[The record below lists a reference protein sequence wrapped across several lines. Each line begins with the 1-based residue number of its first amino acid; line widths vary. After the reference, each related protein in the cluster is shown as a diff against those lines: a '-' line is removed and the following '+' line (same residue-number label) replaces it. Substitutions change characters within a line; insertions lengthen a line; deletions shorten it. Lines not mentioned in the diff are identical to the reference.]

1 MKENSIEEDIKIL
14 EEMIEN
20 ANIENMDMNNCFGGE
35 HIEAIEH
42 ILSDYKRV
50 LKENEELLQEK
61 IDNQKINLLAQNFM
75 LDYQKG
81 YEDGKANRGS
91 AVQIIIDNQ
100 QYHIFRNQIEKY
112 KEHIEKLQKENE
124 ELKEERQ
131 IVGIPVKNKR
141 DGRIG
146 IVLHQWESGSVA
158 VLESIN
164 PRVIN
169 THDSWN
175 TLEIVTDEVKQTQTK
190 CETIPVQKVKDKIEE
205 ILNNGEYIIIFE
217 GDADFADEATRIDAQ
232 KYIKLEKLQELLEG
246 RK

>member
-1 MKENSIEEDIKIL
+1 MENSIEEDINRCNKLTANWIGLSNQLALKRIL
-14 EEMIEN
+14 
-20 ANIENMDMNNCFGGE
+20 
-35 HIEAIEH
+35 
-42 ILSDYKRV
+42 LDYRRV

-190 CETIPVQKVKDKIEE
+190 CETIPVQKVKDKIEKVKE
-205 ILNNGEYIIIFE
+205 FSENAISSVGLQLTIEV
-217 GDADFADEATRIDAQ
+217 
-232 KYIKLEKLQELLEG
+232 LQELLE
-246 RK
+246 KE

>member
-1 MKENSIEEDIKIL
+1 MAVLTVLGEE
-14 EEMIEN
+14 
-20 ANIENMDMNNCFGGE
+20 
-35 HIEAIEH
+35 IEALEH
-42 ILSDYKRV
+42 ILQDYKRV
-50 LKENEELLQEK
+50 L
-61 IDNQKINLLAQNFM
+61 
-75 LDYQKG
+75 
-81 YEDGKANRGS
+81 
-91 AVQIIIDNQ
+91 
-100 QYHIFRNQIEKY
+100 
-112 KEHIEKLQKENE
+112 KENE

-131 IVGIPVKNKR
+131 IVGIPVRNKR

-190 CETIPVQKVKDKIEE
+190 CATIPVSLVKDKIEE
-205 ILNNGEYIIIFE
+205 LNDISNTEE
-217 GDADFADEATRIDAQ
+217 
-232 KYIKLEKLQELLEG
+232 LEDIMNRKNYTITELVQYVLRELLE